1 MKRKAAFWAE
11 GAGGRSRGASESGA
25 DKQEA
30 RELETV
36 TLPEGGRATT
46 EIPDFIL
53 SAEESEVGRVPTS

>member
-11 GAGGRSRGASESGA
+11 GAGSRSRGASESGA

-30 RELETV
+30 RGAGDSYV
-36 TLPEGGRATT
+36 ARARQSYNRD
-46 EIPDFIL
+46 PDFIL